1 MSAVV
6 CGKRSYFEDSPAEW
20 SPPKAS
26 KRVRC
31 GGSPAHRFPPSP
43 PLRSGPEGGG
53 TGAGSVGSVHDAL
66 EQLRRHFPK
75 MDTQVMVKVLQL
87 CENNIDAA
95 IQCLTQMRL
104 SSHAEAAEPAP
115 APSGQEPTHSTDA
128 RGTTRDSA
136 AGLASP
142 PAAEAPAGPSSVS
155 PGAGAEWVERV
166 VAEMAAAASLDDA
179 RARGAKVLADFEA
192 LVRQRAESGAEAA
205 CRENAALKEHVAALS
220 KDNHILKRAVQMLNA
235 RQQEA
240 EERGKELAAARQA
253 LQQYQEQLRTLEVSN
268 YALSL
273 HLRKAQE
280 QNSMP
285 GRFHPD
291 VF

>member
-6 CGKRSYFEDSPAEW
+6 CGKRSFFEDSPADW

-26 KRVRC
+26 KRVRY

-43 PLRSGPEGGG
+43 PLTSGPEGGG
-53 TGAGSVGSVHDAL
+53 TGAGPGGSVHDAVD
-66 EQLRRHFPK
+66 QLRRHFPK
-75 MDTQVMVKVLQL
+75 MDTQVLVKVLQT
-87 CENNIDAA
+87 CENNVDAA
-95 IQCLTQMRL
+95 IQCLTQLRL
-104 SSHAEAAEPAP
+104 SSQAEAAAP
-115 APSGQEPTHSTDA
+115 APGPAEKGATHSTDV
-128 RGTTRDSA
+128 RGTTQESA
-136 AGLASP
+136 ARPASP
-142 PAAEAPAGPSSVS
+142 PAAEAPACPSGVS
-155 PGAGAEWVERV
+155 PRAGAEWVELV
-166 VAEMAAAASLDDA
+166 VAEMAAAASMDDA
-179 RARGAKVLADFEA
+179 RARGAKVLGEFEA